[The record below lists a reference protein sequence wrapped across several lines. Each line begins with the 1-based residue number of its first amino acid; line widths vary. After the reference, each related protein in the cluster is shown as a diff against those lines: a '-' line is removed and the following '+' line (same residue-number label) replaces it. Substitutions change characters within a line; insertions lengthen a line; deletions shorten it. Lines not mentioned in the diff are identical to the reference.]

1 DWRRRSAPPHAV
13 LVPGTARE
21 AKERAVL
28 GSRDHPF
35 RAPDGGPAQGFRRTP
50 RRERRLQSGGL
61 MPEFFAQEL
70 LNSFFRLFCKAL
82 RVVDGVSV
90 SNVNRRDPQP
100 SNLSPIGRDLEPI
113 LVFRRGLP
121 LRPHVV
127 LTAPIDPKAFDARH
141 RGPYTYVVLTATP
154 EPPTGEFAFLRIL
167 RTDVPVLPD
176 CGSNRKPGKFGFL
189 MLAQCSSD

>member
-1 DWRRRSAPPHAV
+1 ASAHTDAV
-13 LVPGTARE
+13 AQPNPCRE

-35 RAPDGGPAQGFRRTP
+35 RAPDCGPARGRDRDRALRAAVGWLPGELPGQSIHEHMTVETGAPRRRKDQRVNSGVPQTP

-90 SNVNRRDPQP
+90 SNVN
-100 SNLSPIGRDLEPI
+100 
-113 LVFRRGLP
+113 
-121 LRPHVV
+121 
-127 LTAPIDPKAFDARH
+127 
-141 RGPYTYVVLTATP
+141 
-154 EPPTGEFAFLRIL
+154 
-167 RTDVPVLPD
+167 
-176 CGSNRKPGKFGFL
+176 
-189 MLAQCSSD
+189 